1 MTSSSTDLPEI
12 RKFGIFVTLFFGALL
27 GIALWRQKP
36 ILSALFG
43 GLFLCGL
50 CFSFFPSFL
59 RPVYGRWLR
68 ISHAIGRLNTLVL
81 LTLMYYLV
89 ITPFGL
95 IKRVLGGKPL
105 PTSPDRRAHSYWVS
119 RPEAAQSKERFTKRY

>member
-1 MTSSSTDLPEI
+1 
-12 RKFGIFVTLFFGALL
+12 
-27 GIALWRQKP
+27 
-36 ILSALFG
+36 
-43 GLFLCGL
+43 
-50 CFSFFPSFL
+50 
-59 RPVYGRWLR
+59 LR